1 MINNVKTLDYNPLR
15 VGLSFLVLIGLVS
28 CAGVPSKQQTEE
40 VATVAAA
47 AQPDISDVD
56 EDVVDDFDRALEML
70 QAQNYDQ
77 AIILLKSVTARDPRL
92 TAPLVNMGMAY
103 MRKGDNKQ
111 AEEVLHQALK
121 LDLGHDVANN
131 ELGRLYR
138 QAGRFDD
145 AKKAYLN
152 ALAAHPTYLPARKNL
167 GILCEIYMHDDECA
181 LDHFERFQAV
191 NPDDKTVN
199 LWVEDLR
206 RRLGR

>member
-1 MINNVKTLDYNPLR
+1 MMNNVKTLDYNLLHA
-15 VGLSFLVLIGLVS
+15 GLFFIVLLGLVS
-28 CAGVPSKQQTEE
+28 CGGVPSKQKVEE
-40 VATVAAA
+40 ASAVTAA

-56 EDVVDDFDRALEML
+56 EDVIDDFDRALEML

-77 AIILLKSVTARDPRL
+77 AITLLKSVTTRDPRL

-103 MRKGDNKQ
+103 MRKGDKKQ

-152 ALAAHPTYLPARKNL
+152 ALAAHPKYLPARRNL
-167 GILCEIYMHDDECA
+167 GILCEIYMHDDACA
-181 LDHFERFQAV
+181 LDHFEQYQAV
-191 NPDDKTVN
+191 DPDDKTVN

>member
-1 MINNVKTLDYNPLR
+1 MMNNLKTLDYNPVR
-15 VGLSFLVLIGLVS
+15 TGLLFLVLIGLVS
-28 CAGVPSKQQTEE
+28 CGAVPSKQEADE
-40 VATVAAA
+40 VPTATAAV
-47 AQPDISDVD
+47 QPDISDVD
-56 EDVVDDFDRALEML
+56 DDVVDDFDRALQML
-70 QAQNYDQ
+70 QTEDYDQ
-77 AIILLKSVTARDPRL
+77 AITLLKSVTTRDPRL

-138 QAGRFDD
+138 QAGRFDE
-145 AKKAYLN
+145 AKKAYMN
-152 ALAAHPTYLPARKNL
+152 ALAAHPEYLPARKNL

-181 LDHFERFQAV
+181 LDHFEQYQTV
-191 NPDDKTVN
+191 DPDDKTVN